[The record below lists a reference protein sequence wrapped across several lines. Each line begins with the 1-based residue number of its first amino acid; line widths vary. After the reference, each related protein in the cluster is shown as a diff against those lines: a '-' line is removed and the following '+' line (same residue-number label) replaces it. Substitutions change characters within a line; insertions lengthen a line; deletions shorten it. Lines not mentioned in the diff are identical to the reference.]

1 MHSDIVDTDSFL
13 IYPPLQLLCWVE
25 NVSNSMITY
34 SGILNYV
41 LVKCIVHRNNCM
53 TSEWLPVVIAFLTV
67 KLVCPWS
74 SSTDA
79 MWKPVDYRTAE
90 RIVVL
95 IILKLI
101 DGKLLSLSP
110 WKCSNLS
117 GFFLLQDREVIDFG
131 SRQWNGVWLIMNEI
145 SLYQKT

>member
-1 MHSDIVDTDSFL
+1 M
-13 IYPPLQLLCWVE
+13 
-25 NVSNSMITY
+25 SNSIITY

-79 MWKPVDYRTAE
+79 MWKPVGYRTAE

-131 SRQWNGVWLIMNEI
+131 SRQWNGV
-145 SLYQKT
+145 